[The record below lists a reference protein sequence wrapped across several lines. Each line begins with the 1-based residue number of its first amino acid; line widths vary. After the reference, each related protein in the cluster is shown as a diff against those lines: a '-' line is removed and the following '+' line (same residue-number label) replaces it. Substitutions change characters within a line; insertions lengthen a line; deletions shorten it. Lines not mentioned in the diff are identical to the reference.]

1 MNRPDWFDKLV
12 EKSQGRDLNAFRM
25 LDALYNE
32 EQAIRHDRFDTNK
45 YDDVRDMADE
55 LRSLSNER
63 YEDDHVWSNLVK
75 DAYLALWKASPELV
89 EGNEMLPSHLLNRAT
104 IEKIVGTKQYE
115 ELRTWTLLDDWSAAM
130 GTVSLA
136 LRLSEYFDENK
147 DLKEQRESLTQQE
160 QEILEAMQQAA
171 SGAAATEDEIE
182 EFLDSMEEALQQY
195 AETIEEHEETITA
208 NQTALRKAAQEGM
221 ENAQNE
227 AEETQGLVEG
237 FGTDPGQWTRLD
249 PRMRMQLA
257 ARLRKN
263 KTLLDIAKMIGRMK
277 RLAVG
282 QWSQRVVHGV
292 DEIYDLK
299 LGNDLTHT
307 VPSELVYLADEELE
321 DVFWSRF
328 ATHSLL
334 NYAMR
339 GAEKTAQGAI
349 ICMVDNSYS
358 MHGQREVW
366 AKAVA
371 LSLLEIAKR
380 EHRDFYGIHFG
391 SAHDMKE
398 WYFPK
403 GEVEL
408 ADVLDYAE
416 WFFNSGTDFETPISR
431 AVEVLEEQFS
441 SESSQKGDLI
451 MISDGECSVSEE
463 WMTRYFNSKNALSF
477 RMYSVLINESASS
490 RWPVLD
496 TLSDK
501 TWPVR
506 DIATG
511 GEIRDIWSMI

>member
-1 MNRPDWFDKLV
+1 MPRPDWFDRLV
-12 EKSQGRDLNAFRM
+12 EKSQGRDLDAYRM
-25 LDALYNE
+25 LDALYTE
-32 EQAIRHDRFDTNK
+32 AQSVRHDRFDTNK
-45 YDDVRDMADE
+45 YDDVRVMADE
-55 LRSLSNER
+55 LRALSNDR
-63 YEDDHVWSNLVK
+63 YEDDRIWANLVK

-89 EGNEMLPSHLLNRAT
+89 DSTEMLQSHLLNRAT
-104 IEKIVGTKQYE
+104 MEKIIGTRQYE
-115 ELRTWTLLDDWSAAM
+115 ELRTWTVLDDWSAAM

-136 LRLSEYFDENK
+136 LRLAEYFDEHK
-147 DLKEQRESLTQQE
+147 DLKEQQENLARQE
-160 QEILEAMQQAA
+160 QEILEAMQKAA
-171 SGAAATEDEIE
+171 SGADASDREID
-182 EFLDSMEEALQQY
+182 EFLDSMEKALQQY
-195 AETIEEHEETITA
+195 EDDIDEHEETIAA
-208 NQTALRKAAQEGM
+208 NQTSLRSAAQEGM
-221 ENAQNE
+221 EQAQDE
-227 AEETQGLVEG
+227 AEETQGMVEG

-277 RLAVG
+277 RLAIG

-292 DEIYDLK
+292 DEVYDLT
-299 LGNDLTHT
+299 LGDNLTRV

-321 DVFWSRF
+321 DVFWSKY

-334 NYAMR
+334 NHKMR

-358 MHGQREVW
+358 MHGSREVW

-398 WYFPK
+398 WFFPK

-408 ADVLDYAE
+408 SDVLDYAE

-431 AVEVLEEQFS
+431 AIEVLEDQFS
-441 SESSQKGDLI
+441 SEGSQKGDLI
-451 MISDGECSVSEE
+451 MISDGECHVSDE
-463 WMTRYFNSKNALSF
+463 WMTRYFNSKEALSF
-477 RMYSVLINESASS
+477 RMYSVLINESSLN
-490 RWPVLD
+490 RWPVLE

-501 TWPVR
+501 TWPVS

-511 GEIRDIWSMI
+511 GEIRDIWSMM

>member
-1 MNRPDWFDKLV
+1 
-12 EKSQGRDLNAFRM
+12 M
-25 LDALYNE
+25 LDVLYNE
-32 EQAIRHDRFDTNK
+32 AQAIRHDRFDTNK
-45 YDDVRDMADE
+45 YDDVREMADE
-55 LRSLSNER
+55 LRDLSNER
-63 YEDDHVWSNLVK
+63 YEDDHIWANLVK
-75 DAYLALWKASPELV
+75 DTYLSLWKASPELL
-89 EGNEMLPSHLLNRAT
+89 EENEMLQSHLLNRAT
-104 IEKIVGTKQYE
+104 MEKIIGTKQYN

-136 LRLSEYFDENK
+136 LRLAEYFDENK
-147 DLKEQRESLTQQE
+147 DLKEQQENLAQQE
-160 QEILEAMQQAA
+160 QEMLDAMQQMA
-171 SGAAATEDEIE
+171 SGSQSSDEEIE
-182 EFLDSMEEALQQY
+182 EFLDEMEKALDQY
-195 AETIEEHEETITA
+195 ESDIEEHEQTITA
-208 NQTALRKAAQEGM
+208 NQTALRSAAQEGM
-221 ENAQNE
+221 EKAQDE
-227 AEETQGLVEG
+227 AEETQGMVEG

-292 DEIYDLK
+292 DEIYDLT
-299 LGNDLTHT
+299 LGDDLTRV

-321 DVFWSRF
+321 DVFWSRY

-334 NYAMR
+334 QYKMR

-391 SAHDMKE
+391 SASDMKE
-398 WYFPK
+398 WHFPK

-408 ADVLDYAE
+408 SDVLDYAE

-431 AVEVLEEQFS
+431 AVEVLEDQFS
-441 SESSQKGDLI
+441 SDNSQKGDLI
-451 MISDGECSVSEE
+451 MISDGECSVSDE
-463 WMTRYFNSKNALSF
+463 WMTRFFNSKEALSF
-477 RMYSVLINESASS
+477 RMYSVLINESSAMNY
-490 RWPVLD
+490 WQVLE

-501 TWPVR
+501 TWTVQ